1 MTCICIGPLCLPMEA
16 VLPFLLA
23 LLYKAWA
30 WLTGSAA
37 PQVTATASCCAAE
50 PGSAGADGSQLRQ
63 RKGVSS
69 IVAVHTRAEWD
80 ALLASSRPVIVD
92 FTATW
97 CGPCKKIAPT
107 FDALSEQYPSLMFF
121 KIDVDACDDIAA
133 TCGVSAM
140 PTFHVYVSGR
150 KQDELCGANPSKL
163 TALVERYA
171 ASSSD

>member
-1 MTCICIGPLCLPMEA
+1 MEA
-16 VLPFLLA
+16 VFPFLLA

-30 WLTGSAA
+30 WLTGSAPPKA
-37 PQVTATASCCAAE
+37 AAAASCCAAE
-50 PGSAGADGSQLRQ
+50 PSSAGSDCSTLRQ
-63 RKGVSS
+63 RKGASS
-69 IVAVHTRAEWD
+69 LVAVHTRAEWD

-97 CGPCKKIAPT
+97 CGPCKKIAPL
-107 FDALSEQYPSLMFF
+107 FEALSEQYPSLAFA
-121 KIDVDACDDIAA
+121 KVDVDACDDIAA

-150 KQDELCGANPSKL
+150 KQDELRGANPSKL